1 MIVGEKEQSPC
12 KGKSSEFQ
20 SENQEDHEMELLFVQ
35 EQLHSP
41 TILNGIRVGGCQPLF
56 FF

>member
-20 SENQEDHEMELLFVQ
+20 SENQEDHEIPKVKEKA
-35 EQLHSP
+35 
-41 TILNGIRVGGCQPLF
+41 
-56 FF
+56 